1 MHCSNKDIDMKQ
13 EKIKMEVTAEEQ
25 DLIEA
30 IRNYCNSYPNG
41 YPQLLEYAQDI
52 FDRMTDMPK
61 KWQQTV
67 LPAGRTIPKK

>member
-41 YPQLLEYAQDI
+41 YPRLLEYAQDI
-52 FDRMTDMPK
+52 VERMTDMPK
-61 KWQQTV
+61 K
-67 LPAGRTIPKK
+67 